1 MELQERLEECL
12 SDADIKRIL
21 PGVPIIL
28 YEDLRR
34 YRDLKQ
40 LIPKSF
46 GAVVLFVALEDRQTG
61 HWVAIL
67 REDDE
72 FELFDPYGNRP
83 DRWLAWID
91 KQQRKKNGEA
101 IPYLSYLFN
110 KGLKRG
116 YSLCFNKI
124 KYQSTKENI
133 NTCGRHVCNRIKF
146 MQLHQTISEDAYLSY
161 MKRLKKDYELSYDLI
176 VCRLIE

>member
-83 DRWLAWID
+83 DAGWP
-91 KQQRKKNGEA
+91 G
-101 IPYLSYLFN
+101 
-110 KGLKRG
+110 
-116 YSLCFNKI
+116 
-124 KYQSTKENI
+124 
-133 NTCGRHVCNRIKF
+133 
-146 MQLHQTISEDAYLSY
+146 
-161 MKRLKKDYELSYDLI
+161 
-176 VCRLIE
+176 